1 MRHRIA
7 FLTSLILAS
16 AAVAE
21 AGAQD
26 VRDFHFVKDTTP
38 VLQLSNPAAL
48 TAWSG
53 KVSTVVLEGTKGN
66 GAVVPLEGSAND
78 FSVSASTESFFRLNG
93 KLAFHGSLFWTDY
106 QGREMGGP
114 VMMNP
119 ELYPVNFLE
128 SDPATVG
135 TKKRENYGLE
145 GALALNMGSRWAL
158 GCGIKYTAGDQT
170 KVKDP
175 RFLNVLMDMN
185 FSCGVTFRASDAL
198 LLGVS
203 LHYRDLLEQVRGGI
217 YGTGD
222 IQYFIQAD
230 KGGFIGSVSELAGD
244 YNYVSTQELRPMVD
258 HYFGVS
264 FQALIRERFS
274 NELSVRYRNGYYGKK
289 ATTSPIFFA
298 SAGFEAAYNGLLL
311 LPAGT
316 GLHRFALDLAF
327 SSLSNDENT
336 FRYVTPSGQSTI
348 VEYTGRNRVLNRMDL
363 SAALDYRWYAEADG
377 PRPGAMLGARIAYD
391 GRMQTTTLYPVWR
404 KHATHTLS
412 LDLTGQKVWSNGTW
426 SWILDAG
433 LSALAGFGTPK
444 ADGQYDSSASSG
456 LKSFDKYLGR
466 YYEYKTLPRAGALL
480 GFTAARRFAGKCEAY
495 LRVSDSFTMLLS
507 APEYL
512 AGRSRNLA
520 CISLGCNF

>member
-38 VLQLSNPAAL
+38 VLQLSTPAAL

-119 ELYPVNFLE
+119 ELYPVNFME

-222 IQYFIQAD
+222 IQYFVQTD
-230 KGGFIGSVSELAGD
+230 KGGFLGSVAELAGD
-244 YNYVSTQELRPMVD
+244 LNYVPATEYRPMAN
-258 HYFGVS
+258 HYYGLS
-264 FQALIRERFS
+264 FQALVRERFS
-274 NELSVRYRNGYYGKK
+274 NELSVRYRTGYYGKK
-289 ATTSPIFFA
+289 ASTSPVFFEY
-298 SAGFEAAYNGLLL
+298 AGIEADYSGRLL
-311 LPAGT
+311 LPAGA
-316 GLHRFALDLAF
+316 GLHRFALDLGFAT
-327 SSLSNDENT
+327 LANDENVL
-336 FRYVTPSGQSTI
+336 RYVTPAGQSTI
-348 VEYTGRNRVLNRMDL
+348 VEYLGKNRVLDRMDM
-363 SAALDYRWYAEADG
+363 SAVLDYRWYAETSG
-377 PRPGAMLGARIAYD
+377 PRPGLTLGAKAAYA
-391 GRMQTTTLYPVWR
+391 GRMQTTSLFPLWR
-404 KHATHTLS
+404 KHATHTVS
-412 LDLTGQKVWSNGTW
+412 LDLTGQKVWTDGIW
-426 SWILDAG
+426 SWVMEAG
-433 LSALAGFGTPK
+433 LSGLLGFGTDK
-444 ADGQYDSSASSG
+444 LDGTYGSGETPG
-456 LKSFDKYLGR
+456 LKSFDNYLGR
-466 YYEYKTLPRAGALL
+466 YYEYKTLPRAGASL
-480 GFTAARRFAGKCEAY
+480 GFTAARRFGAGFEAF
-495 LRVSDSFTMLLS
+495 LRVSDAFEMLLS
-507 APEYL
+507 APQYL

-520 CISLGCNF
+520 CITLGCNF

>member
-1 MRHRIA
+1 MRHRFA

-16 AAVAE
+16 AVVAE

-93 KLAFHGSLFWTDY
+93 KLAFHGALFWTDY

-119 ELYPVNFLE
+119 ELYPVNFME

-145 GALALNMGSRWAL
+145 GALALNLGSRWAL

-185 FSCGVTFRASDAL
+185 FSCGVIFRASDAL

-203 LHYRDLLEQVRGGI
+203 LLYRDLLEQVRGGI

-222 IQYFIQAD
+222 IQYFVQTD
-230 KGGFIGSVSELAGD
+230 KGGFLGSVAELAGD
-244 YNYVSTQELRPMVD
+244 LNYVPATEYRPMAN
-258 HYFGVS
+258 HYYGLS
-264 FQALIRERFS
+264 FQALVRERFS
-274 NELSVRYRNGYYGKK
+274 NELSVRYRTGYYGKK
-289 ATTSPIFFA
+289 ASTSPVFFEY
-298 SAGFEAAYNGLLL
+298 AGIEADYSGRLL
-311 LPAGT
+311 LPAGA
-316 GLHRFALDLAF
+316 GLHRFALDLGFAT
-327 SSLSNDENT
+327 LANDENVL
-336 FRYVTPSGQSTI
+336 RYVTPAGQSTI
-348 VEYTGRNRVLNRMDL
+348 VEYLGKNRVLDRIDM
-363 SAALDYRWYAEADG
+363 SATLDYRWCSEASG
-377 PRPGAMLGARIAYD
+377 PRPGLTLGAKAAYA
-391 GRMQTTTLYPVWR
+391 GRMQTTSLFPLWR
-404 KHATHTLS
+404 KHATHAVS
-412 LDLTGQKVWSNGTW
+412 LDLTGQKVWTDGTW

-433 LSALAGFGTPK
+433 LSGLLGFGTDK
-444 ADGQYDSSASSG
+444 LDGTYGSGETPG
-456 LKSFDKYLGR
+456 LKSFDNYLGR
-466 YYEYKTLPRAGALL
+466 YYEYKTLPRAGASL
-480 GFTAARRFAGKCEAY
+480 GFTAARRFGAGFEAF
-495 LRVSDSFTMLLS
+495 LRVSDAFDLLLS
-507 APEYL
+507 APQYL

-520 CISLGCNF
+520 CITLGCNF

>member
-1 MRHRIA
+1 MRHRILL
-7 FLTSLILAS
+7 LTCLLLAS
-16 AAVAE
+16 APV
-21 AGAQD
+21 AGAGDKD
-26 VRDFHFVKDTTP
+26 VRDFRYVKDTTP
-38 VLQLSNPAAL
+38 ALHLSNPAAL
-48 TAWSG
+48 SGWSG
-53 KVSTVVLEGTKGN
+53 KLSSVVVKGTKGN

-78 FSVSASTESFFRLNG
+78 FSVFAGTESYFRLNDC
-93 KLAFHGSLFWTDY
+93 LAFHGALSWSHF
-106 QGREMGGP
+106 QGRDMGGP
-114 VMMNP
+114 VMMDP
-119 ELYPVNFLE
+119 ERNPVNFME
-128 SDPATVG
+128 SDPTTVG
-135 TKKRENYGLE
+135 TKKREDYGLE
-145 GALALNMGSRWAL
+145 GAMALTLGPRWTL
-158 GCGIKYTAGDQT
+158 GLGLRYDSGDQT

-175 RFLNVLMDMN
+175 RFSNVLMDLDC
-185 FSCGVTFRASDAL
+185 SAGVTFRASDAL
-198 LLGVS
+198 LLGLS
-203 LHYRDLLEQVRGGI
+203 LHYRDLLEQLRGGI

-456 LKSFDKYLGR
+456 LKSFDNYLGR